1 MLMPEALLLSVF
13 KCFCQYRARNK
24 PWYRLGHEIVLAYTV
39 IGFCSS
45 LLMRIFLQRENARR
59 ARGERDETIGDPS
72 TSTKERPVYESVE
85 AVKVAKGDY
94 WSGFKY
100 SL

>member
-1 MLMPEALLLSVF
+1 
-13 KCFCQYRARNK
+13 
-24 PWYRLGHEIVLAYTV
+24 
-39 IGFCSS
+39 
-45 LLMRIFLQRENARR
+45 MRIFLQLENARR
-59 ARGERDETIGDPS
+59 ARGERDEIIGDPS

-85 AVKVAKGDY
+85 AVRIAKGDY